1 MTTLIPKYDQGSTG
15 AVNRPI
21 NLKLAESLSVLDFG
35 ADPAGSA
42 DSTTAIQNAINAA
55 AIQGASTGNGNVVYF
70 PPGLYKISSSLNLP
84 GSQFVSL
91 LGAGG
96 KVSQLVWSGANS
108 TAMVLM
114 NNGSSESAIFIE
126 KLGFTLAS
134 GSSITGVIGIQTCKT
149 AGNAVVNLSIRK
161 NYFGNLDTA
170 LQANT
175 ETDEL
180 VFAENYVLTYASYGV
195 AVLGGT
201 CSNYQIRDNQFR
213 DGSATS
219 IGIYHAGGNNILVE
233 GNTIQTSHQ
242 GAMGVKLS
250 SIYSFNITSNY
261 FEVSGTNVS
270 SNGPF
275 INLLSSISGVIEA
288 NYSTGDVGNYV
299 VDVDAS
305 CQNIRFGPNTHAIS
319 GGTPAA
325 FISIATGATNIEIDA
340 IQTVIGGSFPIFT
353 GNPTFVNEASFIYTE
368 QYFAKAAGLV
378 NISSSS
384 SSQIFSGTS
393 GQGYLVVAD
402 QITEGYSA
410 SSIVIFNPSGAINSF
425 SLGQTNANFTI
436 TASGLNISLNNGITA
451 TRTCNYVVTRVF

>member
-1 MTTLIPKYDQGSTG
+1 MTTLIPKYDQGATG

-21 NLKLAESLSVLDFG
+21 SLKLAETLSILDFG
-35 ADPAGSA
+35 ADPTGSA
-42 DSTTAIQNAINAA
+42 DSTTAIQNAINTAA
-55 AIQGASTGNGNVVYF
+55 TQGASTGNGNVVYF
-70 PPGLYKISSSLNLP
+70 PPGLYKISSSLSLP

-96 KVSQLVWSGANS
+96 KVSQLIWAGANS
-108 TAMVLM
+108 TAMVSM

-126 KLGFTLAS
+126 KLGFTLAN
-134 GSSITGVIGIQTCKT
+134 GSSITGVIGIQTCET
-149 AGNAVVNLSIRK
+149 AENAVVNLSIRK
-161 NYFGNLDTA
+161 NYFLNLDIA

-180 VFAENYVLTYASYGV
+180 VFAENYVLQFTSYGI

-213 DGSATS
+213 GGSATS
-219 IGIYHAGGNNILVE
+219 IGIYHAGGNNVLVE
-233 GNTIQTSHQ
+233 GNTIQTANQ
-242 GAMGVKLS
+242 GAMGIKLS

-261 FEVSGTNVS
+261 FEVSGVNVS

-275 INLLSSISGVIEA
+275 INLLSCISGIVEA
-288 NYSTGDVGNYV
+288 NYSTGDVGNYI
-299 VDVDAS
+299 VDVDAT

-319 GGTPAA
+319 GGTPSA
-325 FISIATGATNIEIDA
+325 FISIAVGASNIEING
-340 IQTVIGGSFPIFT
+340 IQSVIGGSFPIFI
-353 GNPTFVNEASFIYTE
+353 GNPTFVTEGSFIYTE
-368 QYFAKAAGLV
+368 QYFAKGVGLV

-402 QITEGYSA
+402 QVTEGYSA

-436 TASGLNISLNNGITA
+436 TVSGLNISLTNGIGA
-451 TRTCNYVVTRVF
+451 TRTCNYVVTRIF